1 MALNYKVFQHSYIG
15 FNGTSTL
22 FYGEQMRF

>member
-1 MALNYKVFQHSYIG
+1 MSLNYKVFQHSYDG

-22 FYGEQMRF
+22 FYGERDAV